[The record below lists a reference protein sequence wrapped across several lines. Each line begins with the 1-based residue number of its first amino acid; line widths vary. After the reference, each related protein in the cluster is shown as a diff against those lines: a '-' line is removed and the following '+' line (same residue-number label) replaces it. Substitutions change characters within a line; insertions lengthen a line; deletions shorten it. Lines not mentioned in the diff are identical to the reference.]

1 MNFLLSFVITKFSV
15 GMGWVQYVCSPL
27 PDALP
32 PRWDNAWAPPPG
44 SCTGIAS
51 YSRPSAHQN
60 LLYCHVCLMAVRLH
74 QKPARFSINYDS
86 PRIFCYIYING
97 SHNNKDTNIIKCVC
111 IYNRFIFFFYPI
123 VLINM
128 LNLLHHGALSKII
141 QYIDRT

>member
-1 MNFLLSFVITKFSV
+1 MKKREKSLRWLSQNLRWGGGRLHPHV
-15 GMGWVQYVCSPL
+15 GRKHWQPFTQYVCSPL

-32 PRWDNAWAPPPG
+32 PRWDSAWAPPPG

-74 QKPARFSINYDS
+74 QTPVWFSINYDS

-97 SHNNKDTNIIKCVC
+97 SHNNKDTNIIKCIC
-111 IYNRFIFFFYPI
+111 IYKRFNFFF
-123 VLINM
+123 LIP
-128 LNLLHHGALSKII
+128 
-141 QYIDRT
+141 